1 MEVMCW
7 NGLVV
12 LNKNPGVRPI
22 GVGEVLRR
30 IVAKAILKV
39 ERQEVQE
46 TCGYIQKCSCLP
58 EGIEAAVHPSRN
70 AGHLPRTVYRRHS
83 ASERA

>member
-7 NGLVV
+7 NGLVA

-46 TCGYIQKCSCLP
+46 ACGYIQKCAGLP
-58 EGIEAAVHPSRN
+58 EGIEVAVHPSRN
-70 AGHLPRTVYRRHS
+70 AGYLRRTACRRHS
-83 ASERA
+83 ASGRA